1 MLSVQYG
8 FRTRVVD
15 EEIDKVLLSLQGKER
30 SGFIREA
37 LTFYIKYKDI
47 LDNINSNILDIKETL
62 SDLKKSGISIKENVK
77 EPEREPKENNEDI
90 LKEMVNGF
98 LNL

>member
-1 MLSVQYG
+1 MQYG
-8 FRTRVVD
+8 FRTRAGD

-47 LDNINSNILDIKETL
+47 LDNINNNLLDIKEIL
-62 SDLKKSGISIKENVK
+62 SDLKKSGISVKENVK
-77 EPEREPKENNEDI
+77 EPEKEPVKDNENI
-90 LKEMVNGF
+90 LKEMMSDF

>member
-1 MLSVQYG
+1 MQYG

-62 SDLKKSGISIKENVK
+62 SDLKKSGISVKEDVK
-77 EPEREPKENNEDI
+77 EPEKEPVEDNENI
-90 LKEMVNGF
+90 LKEMMSDF

>member
-1 MLSVQYG
+1 MQYG
-8 FRTRVVD
+8 FRTRAGD

-37 LTFYIKYKDI
+37 LIFYIKYKDI
-47 LDNINSNILDIKETL
+47 LDNINSNISDIKETL
-62 SDLKKSGISIKENVK
+62 NDLKKSGISVKDDIKEAEK
-77 EPEREPKENNEDI
+77 EPVKNDEDI
-90 LKEMVNGF
+90 LKEIMGDF